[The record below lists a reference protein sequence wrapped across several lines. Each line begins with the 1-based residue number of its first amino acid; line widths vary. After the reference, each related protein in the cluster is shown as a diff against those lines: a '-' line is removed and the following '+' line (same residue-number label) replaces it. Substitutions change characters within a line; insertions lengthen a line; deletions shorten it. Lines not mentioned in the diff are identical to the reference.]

1 MPRATMIHA
10 KSEDVEAAF
19 YDALARADVDALMAL
34 WGEDDDIVCIHPGG
48 RRIVGH
54 AAIRAS
60 WEAIFQRGGVHLR
73 ATHVHVTQNLMTS
86 VHSVIEQVIAGE
98 RGAPDIHVLA
108 TNVYLKT
115 ARGWRIVVHHASAAA
130 GEEPSAEPASGT
142 LH

>member
-1 MPRATMIHA
+1 MPRATLIHGKA
-10 KSEDVEAAF
+10 DDVEAAF
-19 YDALARADVDALMAL
+19 YDALARADINALMAL

-48 RRIVGH
+48 RRLTGH

-73 ATHVHVTQNLMTS
+73 ATQLHVTQNLMTS
-86 VHSVIEQVIAGE
+86 VHNVVEQVAAGE
-98 RGAPDIHVLA
+98 RGATDIHVLA

-115 ARGWRIVVHHASAAA
+115 ARGWRIVVHHASAAP
-130 GEEPSAEPASGT
+130 GEEPTTELLSGT